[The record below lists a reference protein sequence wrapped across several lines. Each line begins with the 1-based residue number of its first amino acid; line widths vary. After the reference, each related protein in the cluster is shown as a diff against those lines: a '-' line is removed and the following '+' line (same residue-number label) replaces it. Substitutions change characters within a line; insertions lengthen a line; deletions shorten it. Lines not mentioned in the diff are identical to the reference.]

1 MERRTEKKKDRHSCF
16 EWLQL
21 FVSISIPVA
30 IGVYTVLEN
39 NRDIAI
45 AIENRIQDLE
55 IADNEQKDRVLHE
68 CQKVLAKLIERY
80 GQALNGSSAASLV
93 ARFATLSALNRLDS
107 TRRSFL
113 VRLLYESQLIT
124 ERTENEHVPV
134 SLESANLTD
143 LDLRDSVQRRPLLYI
158 SLKECLLIRANFH
171 SMNIYGGKFT
181 RSILINANFA
191 ETSNSLDFDPLSLE
205 DQQFNMTPE
214 LKFDMANLENASFAN
229 AVYRNATFQQTL
241 MPFVNFKYFFCQ
253 HCQFFSSAMRFVN
266 FQGATIE
273 KSLFYFPVLSDG
285 NFYESTF
292 GSDVDFSSSLLMR
305 VNATYSKFTD
315 CQLNHVQSQNATF
328 DSSTLINV
336 TFLNGLFSGVS
347 FRRSSMKNC
356 DFSNADLRFSQWTG
370 ATCENCLFNSTD
382 LTGAN
387 FSGAKF
393 INSNF
398 INSTITISHLKT
410 SALLSFVIFPDGTSS
425 V

>member
-1 MERRTEKKKDRHSCF
+1 MERRTERKKDRHSCF

-21 FVSISIPVA
+21 FVSILIPVA

-107 TRRSFL
+107 IRRSFL

-124 ERTENEHVPV
+124 WRQDTEYIPVP
-134 SLESANLTD
+134 LESVNLTD
-143 LDLRDSVQRRPLLYI
+143 LDLRDSAQLRPLLYI

-171 SMNIYGGKFT
+171 SLNIYAGKFT
-181 RSILINANFA
+181 RSILTNANFD
-191 ETSNSLDFDPLSLE
+191 ETSNTLHFDSLSE
-205 DQQFNMTPE
+205 DQQLNKTPE
-214 LKFDMANLENASFAN
+214 LTFYMANLVNASFVR
-229 AVYRNATFQQTL
+229 AVYRNASFEQTS
-241 MPFVNFKYFFCQ
+241 MKFVNFQSFFCQ
-253 HCQFFSSAMRFVN
+253 HCTFLSSGMTFVN

-273 KSLFYFPVLSDG
+273 KSLLDFASMNDG
-285 NFYESTF
+285 HFFETIF
-292 GSDVDFSSSLLMR
+292 GPDVDFFSSSLER
-305 VNATYSKFTD
+305 
-315 CQLNHVQSQNATF
+315 
-328 DSSTLINV
+328 INV
-336 TFLNGLFSGVS
+336 TYSTFTNCQMNQVRAQNSTFDLSTVVNVTFHNGLLSGVS

-356 DFSNADLRFSQWTG
+356 DFSKADLRFSQWIGT
-370 ATCENCLFNSTD
+370 TCENCLFNSAD
-382 LTGAN
+382 FTGAN
-387 FSGAKF
+387 FSGSKF

-398 INSTITISHLKT
+398 INSTIIISHLRT
-410 SALLSFVIFPDGTSS
+410 SASLSFVIFPDGTSS